1 MDKILEALTKM
12 LPEDQVSDVAEA
24 VKAELESA
32 KSSMKDELEKEYSSK
47 LEEAYEE
54 LSEELKQ
61 SEHTAV
67 TGYQEAYAIIADLRK
82 RLETQ
87 QAEFDSA
94 MHEGYEEAF
103 QMLQAEKAKNENIEV
118 EMYDEFNKK
127 LHEMKEYMVDKVD
140 AFLQYKGQE
149 IYEQARKDIM
159 SDPRFAEHKVALD
172 RVVET
177 VSDYITDTDYAAVTS
192 SKLDEADTRISD
204 LEGQLRILE
213 ARNIRL
219 NTENGRLNEAVRE
232 AQQVI
237 TESTASNKQERAE
250 TAKNATGR
258 GRAVS
263 DPELI
268 AEWQNTDAANGKS
281 HQTQDA
287 DTTLVESLDPDFLH
301 QMQVLAGT
309 RSDD

>member
-32 KSSMKDELEKEYSSK
+32 KSSMKDEMEKEYSSK

-54 LSEELKQ
+54 LSQELKS
-61 SEHTAV
+61 SENTAV
-67 TGYQEAYAIIADLRK
+67 QGYQEAYAIIADLRK

-103 QMLQAEKAKNENIEV
+103 QMLQAEKGKNENIEV

-127 LHEMKEYMVDKVD
+127 LHEMKEYMVDKLD

-159 SDPRFAEHKVALD
+159 ADPRYAEHKVALD

-192 SKLDEADTRISD
+192 TKLDEADGRISD

-219 NTENGRLNEAVRE
+219 NTENGKLNEAVRE

-237 TESTASNKQERAE
+237 TESAQSDEQERQE
-250 TAKNATGR
+250 TAKNVTGR

-268 AEWQNTDAANGKS
+268 AEWKNPVAEGKR
-281 HQTQDA
+281 QETENA

-309 RSDD
+309 KNED

>member
-24 VKAELESA
+24 VKTELESA
-32 KSSMKDELEKEYSSK
+32 KSSMQDEMEKEYSSK

-54 LSEELKQ
+54 LSQELKS
-61 SEHTAV
+61 SENTAV

-82 RLETQ
+82 RLDTQ

-94 MHEGYEEAF
+94 MQEGYEEAF
-103 QMLQAEKAKNENIEV
+103 QMLQGEKGKNDSIEV

-140 AFLQYKGQE
+140 SFLQYKGSE
-149 IYEQARKDIM
+149 IYEQARRDIIA
-159 SDPRFAEHKVALD
+159 DPRYAEHKVALD

-177 VSDYITDTDYAAVTS
+177 VSDYISDSDYAAVTS
-192 SKLDEADTRISD
+192 SKLDEAAGRVSD
-204 LEGQLRILE
+204 LEGQMRILE

-219 NTENGRLNEAVRE
+219 NTENGKLNETVRE
-232 AQQVI
+232 AQTVI
-237 TESTASNKQERAE
+237 SEAATSSKQERTE
-250 TAKNATGR
+250 KAKNVTGR

-268 AEWQNTDAANGKS
+268 AEWKNPVADGKPEEKEV
-281 HQTQDA
+281 
-287 DTTLVESLDPDFLH
+287 DTTLVESLDPEFLH

-309 RSDD
+309 KPED

>member
-47 LEEAYEE
+47 LEQAYEE

-61 SEHTAV
+61 SENTAV
-67 TGYQEAYAIIADLRK
+67 TGYQEAYAIISDLRK

-149 IYEQARKDIM
+149 IYEQARKDVM

-192 SKLDEADTRISD
+192 SKLDEADSRITD

-237 TESTASNKQERAE
+237 TESNDSSKQERVA
-250 TAKNATGR
+250 TAKNVTGR

-268 AEWQNTDAANGKS
+268 AEWQNPAATEGKS
-281 HQTQDA
+281 HQTDA

-309 RSDD
+309 RADD